1 MTKQPDKHTPLYTI
15 GVAAEQLEVS
25 VHTLRKYEAE
35 HLILPARTESGHR
48 RYSQQDIEIL
58 TCIRNMIDTYGVSI
72 NGINRLLAL
81 IPCWEIKG
89 CSAEDRKQC
98 DAYYNEDIP
107 CWSANV
113 KQGVCL
119 EDECRFCPVYDKA
132 NNLSHLK
139 GLFRSYFNE

>member
-1 MTKQPDKHTPLYTI
+1 MTNQSDKHMPVYTI
-15 GVAAEQLEVS
+15 GVAADLLGVS
-25 VHTLRKYEAE
+25 VPTLRKYEAE

-58 TCIRNMIDTYGVSI
+58 TCIRNMIDSFGVSI

-89 CSAEDRKQC
+89 CSEAERDHC
-98 DAYYNEDIP
+98 DAYYNEDVP
-107 CWSANV
+107 CWSAKV
-113 KQGVCL
+113 KQGICL
-119 EDECRFCPVYDKA
+119 EDECRVCPVYDKA

-139 GLFRSYFNE
+139 GLFRKYINE